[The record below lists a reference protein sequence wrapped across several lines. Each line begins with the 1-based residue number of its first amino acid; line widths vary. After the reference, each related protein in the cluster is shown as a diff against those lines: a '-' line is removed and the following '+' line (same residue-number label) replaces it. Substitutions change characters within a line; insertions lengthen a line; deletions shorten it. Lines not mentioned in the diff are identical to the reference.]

1 MVFLYDFAM
10 LDNVDSNVRVYFSKN
25 FNSLWKFCPFNF
37 DQVFSAA
44 FAASDIFA
52 AKRQMPNY
60 LPIPEADTVPAPF
73 QRECG
78 LK

>member
-10 LDNVDSNVRVYFSKN
+10 LDNVDSNVWVYFSKN

-44 FAASDIFA
+44 FAASDIL
-52 AKRQMPNY
+52 Q
-60 LPIPEADTVPAPF
+60 
-73 QRECG
+73 
-78 LK
+78 